1 MALLQVEN
9 LQVCFHTR
17 HGTTVAVEDM
27 SFSLAAGKVLGIVGE
42 SGSGK
47 SVACYSLLGLIPSP
61 PGKIENGTALFAG
74 DDLLSMNEA
83 SLRRIRG
90 HRISMIFQDPMTAL
104 NPYMRILDQLTEPL
118 IVHRHMSLKEA
129 EAKAIAALEEVGI
142 RDAAVRI
149 KDYPHQFSGGM
160 RQRVMIAMAL
170 ISDPELLIADE
181 PTTALDVTVQ
191 QQILMLIK
199 QLQKTRDLAVIFITH
214 DLGVAAMMAD
224 DILVM
229 QKGKVV
235 EQGTRDQIVF
245 QHQHPY
251 TRKLFGAVLT
261 TAKPIAG
268 AAAKTEPPLLQIKHL
283 HTGFESRTGSFFGRR
298 KFVKG
303 IDDISLT
310 IHRGEILGLVGE
322 SGSGKSTLGRSIMR
336 LIESQSGEILLQGK
350 DLRML
355 AKGELKNQRRHLQM
369 IFQDPYASL
378 NPRMTV
384 FDTLAEP
391 MLLHG
396 LADKATVVE
405 QVNQLMDDVGLE
417 RRFIRK
423 YPHEFSGGQ
432 RQRIAIARALALK
445 PRLIIADE
453 PVSALDV
460 TIRAQILELLLTLT
474 QKHGLTMLFIS
485 HDMSVVRFLCDRV
498 VVMHKGR
505 IVEEGETEALFSTP
519 QHPYTRSLLNAIPH
533 IQANSVSH

>member
-1 MALLQVEN
+1 
-9 LQVCFHTR
+9 
-17 HGTTVAVEDM
+17 
-27 SFSLAAGKVLGIVGE
+27 
-42 SGSGK
+42 
-47 SVACYSLLGLIPSP
+47 
-61 PGKIENGTALFAG
+61 
-74 DDLLSMNEA
+74 
-83 SLRRIRG
+83 
-90 HRISMIFQDPMTAL
+90 
-104 NPYMRILDQLTEPL
+104 
-118 IVHRHMSLKEA
+118 
-129 EAKAIAALEEVGI
+129 
-142 RDAAVRI
+142 
-149 KDYPHQFSGGM
+149 
-160 RQRVMIAMAL
+160 
-170 ISDPELLIADE
+170 
-181 PTTALDVTVQ
+181 
-191 QQILMLIK
+191 
-199 QLQKTRDLAVIFITH
+199 
-214 DLGVAAMMAD
+214 
-224 DILVM
+224 
-229 QKGKVV
+229 
-235 EQGTRDQIVF
+235 
-245 QHQHPY
+245 
-251 TRKLFGAVLT
+251 
-261 TAKPIAG
+261 
-268 AAAKTEPPLLQIKHL
+268 
-283 HTGFESRTGSFFGRR
+283 
-298 KFVKG
+298 
-303 IDDISLT
+303 
-310 IHRGEILGLVGE
+310 
-322 SGSGKSTLGRSIMR
+322 MR

-350 DLRML
+350 DLRTL
-355 AKGELKNQRRHLQM
+355 GKGELKNQRRHLQM